1 MNNKLYLNNS
11 AKFKS
16 LKKVYTK
23 ETRKK
28 LDNIFLEIKNDIL
41 KKNKTLNVLDKNF
54 EFNFKLK
61 DLIKFKKYK
70 KLAIIG
76 MGGSIL
82 GAEAIYN
89 FFEARIKKKVYFFND
104 LNEKKLQD
112 FKRKENFKSVL
123 FIIIS
128 KSGNTIETL
137 SNSFSLNIIKKNSKN
152 IIIITEKKDN
162 SLYNL
167 AKKFNLYFIE
177 HKKNIGGRFS
187 VLSEVG
193 VVPAYLMGINILNLR
208 LKILDF
214 LKGFEKNYLKESAY
228 TLSEFLLANNFNNIV
243 FLNYSPNLEKFL
255 FWCQQLI
262 AESLGKN
269 HKGFFPVISSM
280 PKDHHSLLQLYLDGP
295 EDKIFYIFSDENKS
309 KIRINVKNKL
319 KKNLLHQKLIGS
331 IKKAQKDSLIRA
343 MKKNKTIFREF
354 RIKKTNEEVLGKLF
368 SYFILETIVIGK
380 LVKINPFN
388 QPAVEQVKIFTNQF
402 LR

>member
-228 TLSEFLLANNFNNIV
+228 TLSEFLLANNLNNIV

-269 HKGFFPVISSM
+269 HKGFFPVVSSM

-319 KKNLLHQKLIGS
+319 KKNLLHHKLIGS

-354 RIKKTNEEVLGKLF
+354 RIKKINEEVLGKLF

>member
-354 RIKKTNEEVLGKLF
+354 RIKKINEEVLGKLF

>member
-269 HKGFFPVISSM
+269 HKGFFPVVSSM

-319 KKNLLHQKLIGS
+319 KKNLLHHKLIGS

-354 RIKKTNEEVLGKLF
+354 RIKKINEEVLGKLF

>member
-54 EFNFKLK
+54 KFNFKLK

-193 VVPAYLMGINILNLR
+193 VVP
-208 LKILDF
+208 
-214 LKGFEKNYLKESAY
+214 
-228 TLSEFLLANNFNNIV
+228 
-243 FLNYSPNLEKFL
+243 
-255 FWCQQLI
+255 
-262 AESLGKN
+262 
-269 HKGFFPVISSM
+269 
-280 PKDHHSLLQLYLDGP
+280 
-295 EDKIFYIFSDENKS
+295 
-309 KIRINVKNKL
+309 RI
-319 KKNLLHQKLIGS
+319 
-331 IKKAQKDSLIRA
+331 
-343 MKKNKTIFREF
+343 
-354 RIKKTNEEVLGKLF
+354 
-368 SYFILETIVIGK
+368 
-380 LVKINPFN
+380 
-388 QPAVEQVKIFTNQF
+388 
-402 LR
+402 

>member
-89 FFEARIKKKVYFFND
+89 FFESRIKKKVYFFND

-269 HKGFFPVISSM
+269 HKGFFPVVSSM
-280 PKDHHSLLQLYLDGP
+280 PKDNHSLLQLYLDGP

-309 KIRINVKNKL
+309 KIRINEKNKL

-331 IKKAQKDSLIRA
+331 IKKAQKDSLIRT

-354 RIKKTNEEVLGKLF
+354 RIKKINEEVLGKLF

>member
-89 FFEARIKKKVYFFND
+89 FFESRIKKKVYFFND

-269 HKGFFPVISSM
+269 HKGFFPVVSSM

-309 KIRINVKNKL
+309 KIRINEKNKL

-331 IKKAQKDSLIRA
+331 IKKAQKDSLIRT

-354 RIKKTNEEVLGKLF
+354 RIKKINEEVLGKLF

>member
-1 MNNKLYLNNS
+1 MNNKLYLKNS

-54 EFNFKLK
+54 KFNFKLK

-193 VVPAYLMGINILNLR
+193 VVPAYLMGINI
-208 LKILDF
+208 
-214 LKGFEKNYLKESAY
+214 
-228 TLSEFLLANNFNNIV
+228 
-243 FLNYSPNLEKFL
+243 
-255 FWCQQLI
+255 
-262 AESLGKN
+262 
-269 HKGFFPVISSM
+269 
-280 PKDHHSLLQLYLDGP
+280 
-295 EDKIFYIFSDENKS
+295 
-309 KIRINVKNKL
+309 
-319 KKNLLHQKLIGS
+319 
-331 IKKAQKDSLIRA
+331 
-343 MKKNKTIFREF
+343 
-354 RIKKTNEEVLGKLF
+354 
-368 SYFILETIVIGK
+368 
-380 LVKINPFN
+380 
-388 QPAVEQVKIFTNQF
+388 
-402 LR
+402 